1 MGSAQHGD
9 LMPQHE
15 ELGVVGGRRT
25 TEQDQPATD
34 PDEDQIEE
42 AEGHGRSSW
51 PTEDPA
57 ASLQFTGQADLWH
70 PIGHPGKATGQARRS
85 RANQRARCERASRT
99 SGAPPGDTGGPGEAY
114 GQSSCPP
121 SASMSRPPLAVGHRV
136 RGHRL
141 RRKQVLGRL
150 TSPIVYSSPTGSG
163 HANRVTGNP
172 SPDPIVI
179 KLQRHSFC
187 RQRAGWRWPRRP
199 CRSPGHPEGAGP
211 RHP

>member
-15 ELGVVGGRRT
+15 ELGVLGGRRT
-25 TEQDQPATD
+25 TKQDQPATD

-85 RANQRARCERASRT
+85 RAAIAFEGTGCAENKSSADLPARSCIRARQD
-99 SGAPPGDTGGPGEAY
+99 PGT
-114 GQSSCPP
+114 
-121 SASMSRPPLAVGHRV
+121 
-136 RGHRL
+136 
-141 RRKQVLGRL
+141 L
-150 TSPIVYSSPTGSG
+150 T
-163 HANRVTGNP
+163 
-172 SPDPIVI
+172 
-179 KLQRHSFC
+179 
-187 RQRAGWRWPRRP
+187 
-199 CRSPGHPEGAGP
+199 E
-211 RHP
+211 